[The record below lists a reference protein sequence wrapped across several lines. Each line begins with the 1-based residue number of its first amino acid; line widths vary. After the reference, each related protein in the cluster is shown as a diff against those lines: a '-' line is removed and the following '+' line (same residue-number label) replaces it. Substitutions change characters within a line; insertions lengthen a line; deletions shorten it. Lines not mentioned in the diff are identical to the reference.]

1 MGLMMNIF
9 HEEAKIDT
17 LLKFVKI
24 KMKQVENKE
33 EVIEQFD
40 TYLEGL
46 APGYILE
53 IEDEIF
59 SCNSTEEIVSFV
71 RSKTK

>member
-1 MGLMMNIF
+1 MMNIF
-9 HEEAKIDT
+9 YEEAKIDT

-33 EVIEQFD
+33 VIIEQFS

-46 APGYILE
+46 PPGYILE
-53 IEDEIF
+53 IEEALFD
-59 SCNSTEEIVSFV
+59 CNSIEEILLFV
-71 RSKTK
+71 RSKTE

>member
-1 MGLMMNIF
+1 MMMNIF

-24 KMKQVENKE
+24 KTKQVENKE
-33 EVIEQFD
+33 VIVEQFSA
-40 TYLEGL
+40 YLEGL

-53 IEDEIF
+53 IENGLFD
-59 SCNSTEEIVSFV
+59 CNSTEEIVQFI